1 MTRPN
6 TDTICA
12 IFLLIVCAVFFG
24 ASFHIKDMGFES
36 LGSDVWPRFIL
47 ALLFVFSTMFLFQS
61 LKKPPEEKTES
72 KGFKAWIAK
81 YQNAFK
87 IYILFISFLLTLD
100 ILGMLIGG
108 TAFVFLTLTALGE
121 RTRRSLGIHAVI
133 AVISITFMWS
143 VFTFGL
149 KVFLPQ
155 GIIFSAW

>member
-1 MTRPN
+1 
-6 TDTICA
+6 
-12 IFLLIVCAVFFG
+12 
-24 ASFHIKDMGFES
+24 MGFES
-36 LGSDVWPRFIL
+36 LGSEVWPRFIL
-47 ALLFVFSTMFLFQS
+47 VLLFIFSTMFLFQS
-61 LKKPPEEKTES
+61 LKQPPDEKSKPT
-72 KGFKAWIAK
+72 GFNAWIVK

-87 IYILFISFLLTLD
+87 IYILFILFLVTLD

-108 TAFVFLTLTALGE
+108 TAFVFLALTALGE
-121 RTRRSLGIHAVI
+121 RTPRSLGIHVAI